1 MTTNAYLVYWCNEG
15 LESVIPIGHY
25 EQIDVENT
33 FRILSNKDPVRS
45 PVNTIIQGMLL
56 RARFNTQRHYE
67 LYAIT
72 CDPGITGG
80 DIESMFRA
88 SPQSSAETIRRIG
101 VKLWSDRINTDRIV
115 IT

>member
-15 LESVIPIGHY
+15 LEGVVPISQY
-25 EQIDVENT
+25 EEIDVANT
-33 FRILSNKDPVRS
+33 FRILADEDPVRN
-45 PVNTIIQGMLL
+45 PINTIIQTMLL
-56 RARFNTQRHYE
+56 RARCNTQRHYE
-67 LYAIT
+67 LYAIEA
-72 CDPGITGG
+72 DPGISGR

-88 SPQSSAETIRRIG
+88 NPQSSADTIRRIG

>member
-1 MTTNAYLVYWCNEG
+1 MTKNAYLIYWCNEG
-15 LESVIPIGHY
+15 LESVVPVSQY
-25 EQIDVENT
+25 EEIDVANT
-33 FRILSNKDPVRS
+33 FRILADKDPMRN

-56 RARFNTQRHYE
+56 RARCNTQRHYE
-67 LYAIT
+67 LYAIEA
-72 CDPGITGG
+72 DPGISGQ

-88 SPQSSAETIRRIG
+88 NPQSSADTIRRIG

>member
-1 MTTNAYLVYWCNEG
+1 MTKNAYLIYWCNEG
-15 LESVIPIGHY
+15 LESVVPISQY
-25 EQIDVENT
+25 EEIDVANT
-33 FRILSNKDPVRS
+33 FRILADEDPVRN

-56 RARFNTQRHYE
+56 RARCNTQRHYE
-67 LYAIT
+67 LYAIEA
-72 CDPGITGG
+72 DPGISGR

-88 SPQSSAETIRRIG
+88 NPQSSADTIRRIG